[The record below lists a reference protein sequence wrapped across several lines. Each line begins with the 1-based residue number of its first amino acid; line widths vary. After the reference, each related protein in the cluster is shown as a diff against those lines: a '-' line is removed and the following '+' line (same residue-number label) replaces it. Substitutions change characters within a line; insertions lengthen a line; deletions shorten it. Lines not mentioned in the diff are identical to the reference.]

1 MDAGIE
7 TAVLNATSAGCNLSA
22 ANLTGLCANVTA
34 AAQNATLV
42 HSVTRGDVLVI
53 VAGSIGLVI
62 VFSVLLGF
70 CIRRVSA
77 DFRYS
82 DLILDDSWKPSLA
95 IFQFFVWTLIISFSY
110 LFIEL
115 LRLKAGVT
123 TFPESPP
130 ANLLLLMGISVVV
143 PLASEKIAPVLLPA
157 QRPAPR
163 PPSIPAWETMFM
175 QDGKLTLSRFQ
186 MFLWTCIAVLL
197 YIFLLINTVLLQ
209 VKDVTALGL
218 PDIDV
223 TLVVLM
229 GISQGAYLGNKL
241 VMQSS
246 AIQGGGTGVSPAGPA
261 GALSSIAITT
271 VQPDTLRPGQEISI
285 FGSGF
290 GNAKDSV
297 WFNNDRLP
305 VSAIT
310 NWTDTRIDLR
320 LPDTPLS
327 GSSWPGKYAVK
338 VAAAGS
344 LSAPVAIIVC

>member
-1 MDAGIE
+1 MASGIE
-7 TAVLNATSAGCNLSA
+7 AAAFNGTAGCNLTA
-22 ANLTGLCANVTA
+22 ANITGLCANVTA

-42 HSVTRGDVLVI
+42 HAVTRGDVLFI
-53 VAGSIGLVI
+53 LAGAVGLVI
-62 VFSVLLGF
+62 VFSAFLGF
-70 CIRRVSA
+70 CIRHVSA

-110 LFIEL
+110 LFNEL

-130 ANLLLLMGISVVV
+130 SNLLLLMGISVVV
-143 PLASEKIAPVLLPA
+143 PLASEKIAPVLLPN

-163 PPSIPAWETMFM
+163 PPAIPPWETMFM

-197 YIFLLINTVLLQ
+197 YIFLLFNTVLVQ
-209 VKDVTALGL
+209 AKDVTGLGL

-241 VMQSS
+241 VLQSS
-246 AIQGGGTGVSPAGPA
+246 AGAGSGAGASPAGSA
-261 GALSSIAITT
+261 GAAPSVAITAI
-271 VQPDTLRPGQEISI
+271 QPDAIRPGQEISI
-285 FGSGF
+285 FGTGF
-290 GNAKDSV
+290 GNTKDTV

-305 VSAIT
+305 AGAIV
-310 NWTDTRIDLR
+310 NWTETRIDLR
-320 LPDTPLS
+320 LPDAPLS
-327 GSSWPGKYAVK
+327 GSSWPGKYGVK
-338 VAAAGS
+338 VATGGS
-344 LSAPVAIIVC
+344 LSAPVPVIVW